1 MSPKQ
6 IELVQES
13 FAKVLPIADL
23 AAAMF
28 YNRLFEIAPGLKPL
42 FKGDMQQQGK
52 RLMSMIG
59 VAVRRLNDL
68 PGLAPAL
75 HDLGRRH
82 AGYGV
87 KPENYAT
94 VGGALLWTLEQG
106 LGAAF
111 TNEVKQAWTAVYGVL
126 ADTMVSAA
134 NSRPQTTTTRV
145 SGEALAGRLT

>member
-6 IELVQES
+6 IALVQES
-13 FAKVLPIADL
+13 FAKVLPIADP

-28 YNRLFEIAPGLKPL
+28 YNRLFETAPDLKAL
-42 FKGDMQQQGK
+42 FKGDMKQQGK
-52 RLMSMIG
+52 RLMGMIG
-59 VAVRRLNDL
+59 IAVSKLNDL
-68 PGLAPAL
+68 PGLVPAL

-111 TNEVKQAWTAVYGVL
+111 TDEVRQAWTAVYGVL
-126 ADTMVSAA
+126 ADAMTSAA
-134 NSRPQTTTTRV
+134 VGSSQTTTHP
-145 SGEALAGRLT
+145 SGAARASK

>member
-1 MSPKQ
+1 MNPKQ
-6 IELVQES
+6 IALVQES
-13 FAKVLPIADL
+13 FAKVLPIADP

-28 YNRLFEIAPGLKPL
+28 YKRLFETAPELKAL

-59 VAVRRLNDL
+59 VAVGKLNDL

-106 LGAAF
+106 LGTAF
-111 TNEVKQAWTAVYGVL
+111 TDEVRQAWTAVYGVL
-126 ADTMVSAA
+126 ADAMTSAA
-134 NSRPQTTTTRV
+134 ADSSQTAIRF
-145 SGEALAGRLT
+145 SGKVPASK

>member
-1 MSPKQ
+1 MDPKQ
-6 IELVQES
+6 IQLVQES
-13 FAKVLPIADL
+13 FAKVLPIADA

-28 YNRLFEIAPGLKPL
+28 YQRLFETAPELKPL

-59 VAVRRLNDL
+59 LAVRKLNAL
-68 PGLAPAL
+68 PELVPAL
-75 HDLGRRH
+75 QELGGRH

-87 KPENYAT
+87 KPRDYAT

-111 TNEVKQAWTAVYGVL
+111 TGEVKQAWTAVYGVL
-126 ADTMVSAA
+126 AETM
-134 NSRPQTTTTRV
+134 NSVPTRV
-145 SGEALAGRLT
+145 RASN

>member
-6 IELVQES
+6 IALVQES
-13 FAKVLPIADL
+13 FAKVLPIADP

-28 YNRLFEIAPGLKPL
+28 YNRLFETAPELKAL

-59 VAVRRLNDL
+59 VAVGKLDDL

-75 HDLGRRH
+75 QGLGRRH
-82 AGYGV
+82 AGYGA

-111 TNEVKQAWTAVYGVL
+111 TDEVKQAWTTVYGVL
-126 ADTMVSAA
+126 ADAMMSAA
-134 NSRPQTTTTRV
+134 ASSSQTTIRS
-145 SGEALAGRLT
+145 SGTALASR

>member
-1 MSPKQ
+1 MDPRQ
-6 IELVQES
+6 IQLVQES

-28 YNRLFEIAPGLKPL
+28 YNRLFETAPKLKPL

-59 VAVRRLNDL
+59 VAVSKLNDL
-68 PGLAPAL
+68 PGLVPAL
-75 HDLGRRH
+75 HDLGQRH
-82 AGYGV
+82 VGYGV
-87 KPENYAT
+87 KPEDYAP

-111 TNEVKQAWTAVYGVL
+111 TDEVKQAWTAVYG
-126 ADTMVSAA
+126 
-134 NSRPQTTTTRV
+134 
-145 SGEALAGRLT
+145 ALATTMQDGATRPARVATRTSGKTLAGKRK

>member
-1 MSPKQ
+1 MNPKQ
-6 IELVQES
+6 IQLVQES

-28 YNRLFEIAPGLKPL
+28 YKRLFETAPQLKPL

-59 VAVRRLNDL
+59 AAVRKLGDL
-68 PGLAPAL
+68 PGLVPVL
-75 HDLGRRH
+75 HELGGRH
-82 AGYGV
+82 DGYGV
-87 KPENYAT
+87 KPADYAT

-111 TNEVKQAWTAVYGVL
+111 TGEVKQAWTAVYGVL
-126 ADTMVSAA
+126 AETMQQGAA
-134 NSRPQTTTTRV
+134 GTQPQAVTRSSGKARASR
-145 SGEALAGRLT
+145 

>member
-6 IELVQES
+6 IALVQES

-28 YNRLFEIAPGLKPL
+28 YNRLFETAPGLKPL

-59 VAVRRLNDL
+59 GAVRKLDDL

-75 HDLGRRH
+75 RDLGRRH
-82 AGYGV
+82 AGYGA
-87 KPENYAT
+87 KREDYAT

-111 TNEVKQAWTAVYGVL
+111 TDEVRQAWTAVYSVL
-126 ADTMVSAA
+126 ADSMVNAA
-134 NSRPQTTTTRV
+134 DGRPQTAIRS
-145 SGEALAGRLT
+145 SGKAVASM

>member
-1 MSPKQ
+1 MDPRQ
-6 IELVQES
+6 IQLVQES

-28 YNRLFEIAPGLKPL
+28 YNRLFETAPELKSL

-59 VAVRRLNDL
+59 VAVRKLNDL

-82 AGYGV
+82 VGYKV
-87 KPENYAT
+87 KPEDYAK

-111 TNEVKQAWTAVYGVL
+111 TDEVKRAWTAVYGVL
-126 ADTMVSAA
+126 ADSMVSAA
-134 NSRPQTTTTRV
+134 EGPTLRS
-145 SGEALAGRLT
+145 SGKAFASK

>member
-1 MSPKQ
+1 MNPRQ

-13 FAKVLPIADL
+13 FARVLPIADL

-28 YNRLFEIAPGLKPL
+28 YNRLFEAAPKLKPL
-42 FKGDMQQQGK
+42 FKGDMQHQGK

-59 VAVRRLNDL
+59 VAVRKLNDL

-87 KPENYAT
+87 KPEDYAR
-94 VGGALLWTLEQG
+94 VGSALLWTLEQG

-111 TNEVKQAWTAVYGVL
+111 SDEVRRAWTVVYGVL
-126 ADTMVSAA
+126 ADSMVSAA
-134 NSRPQTTTTRV
+134 NGLSQTTTRPF
-145 SGEALAGRLT
+145 GKALASK